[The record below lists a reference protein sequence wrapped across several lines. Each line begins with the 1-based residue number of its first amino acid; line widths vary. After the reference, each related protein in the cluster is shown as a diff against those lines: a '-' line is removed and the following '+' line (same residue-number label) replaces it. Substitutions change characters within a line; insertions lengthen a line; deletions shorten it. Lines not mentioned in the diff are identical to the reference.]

1 MAAVAISIPVPIT
14 LAKVT
19 CFFIFISVATL
30 GIGTIHR
37 PHGYLSMA
45 YILIVDSQAEFRQQL
60 VLQLEKAGHRA
71 AAVATVSAATKL
83 IEDEV
88 PDLLATDGVLSDGS
102 STSLVQQA
110 EAADAKILMLTGNS
124 DRIVE
129 LDGAGQPYVSKP
141 VAPEAFVQRVRQVL
155 GDIEG

>member
-1 MAAVAISIPVPIT
+1 
-14 LAKVT
+14 
-19 CFFIFISVATL
+19 
-30 GIGTIHR
+30 
-37 PHGYLSMA
+37 MA
-45 YILIVDSQAEFRQQL
+45 YIPIVDSQAEFRQQL
-60 VLQLEKAGHRA
+60 VLQLDKAGHRA

-102 STSLVQQA
+102 STCLVEQTK
-110 EAADAKILMLTGNS
+110 AAGAKVLMMTGNP

-141 VAPEAFVQRVRQVL
+141 VAPEAFVQRVRHVL
-155 GDIEG
+155 GEVEG

>member
-45 YILIVDSQAEFRQQL
+45 YILIVDSQAGFRQQL

-102 STSLVQQA
+102 STSLQQA
-110 EAADAKILMLTGNS
+110 ETADAKILMLTGDP

-141 VAPEAFVQRVRQVL
+141 VAPEAFVERVRQVL

>member
-1 MAAVAISIPVPIT
+1 
-14 LAKVT
+14 
-19 CFFIFISVATL
+19 
-30 GIGTIHR
+30 
-37 PHGYLSMA
+37 MA
-45 YILIVDSQAEFRQQL
+45 YILIVDSQAEFCQQL

-83 IEDEV
+83 MKDEV

-110 EAADAKILMLTGNS
+110 ETAGAKVLMMTGNP

-129 LDGAGQPYVSKP
+129 LDGAGQPYVSQP
-141 VAPEAFVQRVRQVL
+141 VAPKAIVQRVRQVL
-155 GDIEG
+155 GDAEG

>member
-1 MAAVAISIPVPIT
+1 
-14 LAKVT
+14 
-19 CFFIFISVATL
+19 
-30 GIGTIHR
+30 
-37 PHGYLSMA
+37 MA

-71 AAVATVSAATKL
+71 AAVATVSAAAKL

-110 EAADAKILMLTGNS
+110 EAAGAKILMMTGNP

-141 VAPEAFVQRVRQVL
+141 TAPEAFVQRVRQVL
-155 GDIEG
+155 GDAEG

>member
-1 MAAVAISIPVPIT
+1 
-14 LAKVT
+14 
-19 CFFIFISVATL
+19 
-30 GIGTIHR
+30 
-37 PHGYLSMA
+37 MA

-110 EAADAKILMLTGNS
+110 EAAGAKILMMTGNP

-129 LDGAGQPYVSKP
+129 LDGAGQPYLSKP
-141 VAPEAFVQRVRQVL
+141 VAPEAFVQRVRRVL
-155 GDIEG
+155 GDAEG